1 MNKLSQIY
9 GEGFREYF
17 QLHKSNNMSEENRRF
32 TRVKFK
38 VPAIITVGSRVFSVK
53 EIANLSVG
61 GVLIPC
67 EHEVDLLTKC
77 IIQIPLSGSTDN
89 LCVQVEGEFV
99 WRNAESAAIK
109 FTSITPDSLQLLQ
122 KIILYNAEYSD
133 KIESEL
139 EEHLGLI

>member
-1 MNKLSQIY
+1 MHS
-9 GEGFREYF
+9 EGFREYL

-38 VPAIITVGSRVFSVK
+38 VPAIITVGSMVFSVE
-53 EIANLSVG
+53 EITNLGVG

-77 IIQIPLSGSTDN
+77 LIQIPLSGSTDN

-99 WRNAESAAIK
+99 WSNGASAAIK
-109 FTSITPDSLQLLQ
+109 FTSISPDSLQLLQ
-122 KIILYNAEYSD
+122 NIILYNAKNPD

-139 EEHLGLI
+139 KEHLGLI